1 MRSLRLVTQRN
12 CDFSSV
18 FAVGDSHCSAFCCY
32 SSTRCRP
39 LSYPFLVMR
48 AMFDV
53 PRFCIKCGEFLA
65 RGHYTHSSI
74 LCVQFWKLRQS
85 EVEPYTLQCR
95 PLRVKYGDLTDPV
108 CAFPSSP
115 LGLSSPVSYSFLQSH
130 RSAIQSSRG
139 ATF

>member
-1 MRSLRLVTQRN
+1 MRSLRLVTQCN
-12 CDFSSV
+12 FV
-18 FAVGDSHCSAFCCY
+18 FFISP
-32 SSTRCRP
+32 CRWRFP
-39 LSYPFLVMR
+39 LLSILLLFFYTLFFPARPFSYPFLVMR

-53 PRFCIKCGEFLA
+53 ASLCIKCGKFLV
-65 RGHYTHSSI
+65 RGQYTHSGI

-115 LGLSSPVSYSFLQSH
+115 LGLSSPFSNSFLPSH
-130 RSAIQSSRG
+130 RSAIQS
-139 ATF
+139 F